1 MRVAMVVPTF
11 PQLSETFIVTK
22 ALGLIDRGIDVH
34 VVCGASPEVNWDAF
48 GADHRVQELRPR
60 VHVAPT
66 KSIRPAALKRSAHQA
81 ARLAGAARGTLR
93 RYLAADQG
101 AALTRRARDVVLDA
115 PLIELGPD
123 VVHFE
128 FGALAVDR
136 MSIGDRLDAAVTVS
150 FRGYDIS
157 YAGIDDP
164 EHYRQ
169 VWERADGIHVLG
181 HDVWRRAV
189 QRGAPQDAPHTF
201 ISPAVDVASVAP
213 SAPRAG
219 ELGSEF
225 APLRVL
231 SVGRLHWTKGYD
243 YALDAIGELQGQG
256 VAVEYRIIGSGDLL
270 GAVAFWRHQLGLDG
284 AVELL
289 GAVPQSEVRRQLGWA
304 DVVLHAATSE
314 GFCNAVIEAQA
325 GQVPVVCTDAGGL
338 PENVAHGVTGLVV
351 PRREAQALAGG
362 LAALAE
368 NPEMRQRMGRAGRER
383 AFSLFDLDRHLAR
396 WVQFYTD
403 AVDHHAAVTAK
414 V

>member
-1 MRVAMVVPTF
+1 MRIAMVVPTF

-22 ALGLIDRGIDVH
+22 ALGLVDRGIDVH
-34 VVCGASPEVNWDAF
+34 VVCGSSPESNWDAF
-48 GADHRVQELRPR
+48 GVDHRVQELRPR

-66 KSIRPAALKRSAHQA
+66 KSVHPAALNRNAQQV
-81 ARLAGAARGTLR
+81 ARLAGASRGTLR
-93 RYLAADQG
+93 RYFAADQG
-101 AALTRRARDVVLDA
+101 HLTRRVRDLVLDA
-115 PLIELGPD
+115 PLIELAPD

-169 VWERADGIHVLG
+169 VWERANGIHVLG

-189 QRGAPQDAPHTF
+189 QRGAPEDAPHTL
-201 ISPAVDVASVAP
+201 ISPAVDVAAIVP
-213 SAPRAG
+213 SPPRAG
-219 ELGSEF
+219 VLGSEE

-256 VAVEYRIIGSGDLL
+256 MAVEYRIIGDGDLL
-270 GAVAFWRHQLGLDG
+270 GAVAFWRHQLGLDVE
-284 AVELL
+284 VELL
-289 GAVPQSEVRRQLGWA
+289 RAVPHSEVRRHLGWA

-325 GQVPVVCTDAGGL
+325 GQVPVVCADAGGL
-338 PENVAHGVTGLVV
+338 PENVDHGVTGIVV
-351 PRREAQALAGG
+351 PRRDARALAGG
-362 LAALAE
+362 LAALAGD
-368 NPEMRQRMGRAGRER
+368 PALRQRMGLAGRER
-383 AFSLFDLDRHLAR
+383 ALRLFDLDLHLDR
-396 WVQFYTD
+396 WVQFYED
-403 AVDHHAAVTAK
+403 AVDHHAAAAAK
-414 V
+414 G